1 MSAPPARDVSSSQ
14 RLARAVDGLRLELPS
29 LLRVAIPVIL
39 AELGWMAMGLVDTIM
54 VGPLGPEAIG
64 AVGVGSGVFTGIAVF
79 GMGLL
84 LGLDTLVSHWYGAG
98 DERDCRRWLLHGLV
112 LGLLIAAPMMGV
124 LAVVIAELGDVGL
137 HPSVETL
144 VLPFFRVIAWSLLP
158 LLGYAAGRRY
168 LQGVSAVGPVAFALV
183 SANIVNIVAN
193 WILIDGHLGAPRLGV
208 VGSAWATVIARTFMF
223 AVIALAVV
231 RRDWTR
237 GLQPWREAGG
247 IQRWRLARLL
257 RLGLPAAAQVT
268 LEVGV
273 FAAATVLAGR
283 LAPVQLAAHQIALN
297 IAAFV
302 FMVPLGASSAG
313 AVLVGQ
319 ALGRRDPRGAARAGW
334 TTIATIAVFM
344 LAIAS
349 LFVVV
354 PTWLLAVFSRDP
366 LVLALGSRLLLV
378 AALFQLFDGL
388 QAVATGVLRGL
399 GDTKTAMVAN
409 LVGHWGFGLPVGYWL
424 CFVVGWGVVGLW
436 VGLSIGLTSVGV
448 VLLVVWALRIRAVL
462 AGVASAPARIFR
474 PHV

>member
-1 MSAPPARDVSSSQ
+1 MRRELPV
-14 RLARAVDGLRLELPS
+14 LLRL
-29 LLRVAIPVIL
+29 AIPVVL
-39 AELGWMAMGLVDTIM
+39 AELGWMAMGIVDTIM

-79 GMGLL
+79 GMGVL
-84 LGLDTLVSHWYGAG
+84 LGLDTLVSHSYGAG

-112 LGLLIAAPMMGV
+112 LALLLAIPMMGA
-124 LAVVIAELGDVGL
+124 LVIIIGQLGHIGL
-137 HPSVETL
+137 HPSVQTL
-144 VLPFFRVIAWSLLP
+144 VLPYFRVIVWSLIP

-168 LQGVSAVGPVAFALV
+168 LQGVSTVGPVAFALV
-183 SANIVNIVAN
+183 SANLVNVVAN
-193 WILIDGHLGAPRLGV
+193 WMLIYGRLGAPALGV
-208 VGSAWATVIARTFMF
+208 AGAAWATVIARIFMF
-223 AVIALAVV
+223 AVIAAAVLY
-231 RRDWTR
+231 RDRAR
-237 GLQPWREAGG
+237 GWQPWREAWGV
-247 IQRWRLARLL
+247 QRWRLTRLL

-283 LAPVQLAAHQIALN
+283 LAPVELAAHQIALN

-334 TTIATIAVFM
+334 TTIATISALMLLIAITFIAVP
-344 LAIAS
+344 
-349 LFVVV
+349 V
-354 PTWLLAVFSRDP
+354 PLLSVFSRDP
-366 LVLALGSRLLLV
+366 LILALGSRLLLV

-409 LVGHWGFGLPVGYWL
+409 LVGHWAFGLPAGYWL
-424 CFVVGWGVVGLW
+424 CFSVGWGVVGLW
-436 VGLSIGLTSVGV
+436 VGLSIGLTSVGL
-448 VLLVVWALRIRAVL
+448 VLLIVWARRIHALL
-462 AGVASAPARIFR
+462 AGVASAPARIFP